1 MNLKILNTEVQSF
14 IDSNLNEDIS
24 KILFKGSPFD
34 EISVQELANQ
44 IVAKKK
50 SQHKL
55 PSWFNTEDIYYPPK
69 VSIEQTSSEITAKYK
84 ANLVKGETLIDI
96 SGGFGVDSYYFSK
109 NVNNVIHCEINEELS
124 TIVNH
129 NYKKLEANNIQTK
142 ACNGIE
148 YLKSNNANHFDWIY
162 TDPSRRDDSK
172 NKVFLL
178 KDCSPNIPEEID
190 VLFSKSDN
198 ILIKVSPILDISSTI
213 RELKFTKEVHVVAIN
228 NEVKELLFILK
239 KDHKEETLLKT
250 VNFKKDTIEEF
261 NFYLHSH
268 QLDEPK
274 YSLPLKYLYEPNAA
288 ILKAGGFKEI
298 TQQFDVNKL
307 HQHSHLYTS
316 EDLVTFPGRTFIIDK
331 VIPYNKKEIK
341 KNIPDKKANITI
353 RNFPKTVA
361 QIRKETKIKDGG
373 NLFIFLTTLEN
384 NSKVMIISHKIH

>member
-213 RELKFTKEVHVVAIN
+213 RELKFTKEVHIVAIN

-261 NFYLHSH
+261 NFSLHSN

-274 YSLPLKYLYEPNAA
+274 YSLPLTYLYEPNAA

-316 EDLVTFPGRTFIIDK
+316 EDLVRFPGRTFIIDK

-353 RNFPKTVA
+353 RNFPKTVS

-373 NLFIFLTTLEN
+373 NLFLFLTTLEN

>member
-109 NVNNVIHCEINEELS
+109 NVNSVIHCEINEELS

-148 YLKSNNANHFDWIY
+148 YLKSNNTDHFDWIY

-190 VLFSKSDN
+190 ILFSKSDN
-198 ILIKVSPILDISSTI
+198 ILIKVSPILDISNTI

-261 NFYLHSH
+261 NFYLHSN

-373 NLFIFLTTLEN
+373 NLFLFLTTLEN

>member
-1 MNLKILNTEVQSF
+1 MNLKILNTDVQSF

-24 KILFKGSPFD
+24 KILFKGSSF
-34 EISVQELANQ
+34 EKISVQELANQ

-55 PSWFNTEDIYYPPK
+55 PSWFKTENIFYPPK
-69 VSIEQTSSEITAKYK
+69 VSIEQTSSEITAEYK
-84 ANLVKGETLIDI
+84 ANLIQGESLIDI

-124 TIVNH
+124 AIVNH
-129 NYKKLEANNIQTK
+129 NYKELGANNIQTE

-148 YLKSNNANHFDWIY
+148 YLRANVQNHFDWIY

-178 KDCSPNIPEEID
+178 KDCSPNIPEELD
-190 VLFSKSDN
+190 LLFSKSEN
-198 ILIKVSPILDISSTI
+198 ILIKVSPILDISNTI
-213 RELKFTKEVHVVAIN
+213 KELKFTKEVHVVAIN

-239 KDHKEETLLKT
+239 KGYDQEIMLKT

-261 NFYLHSH
+261 NFTFHNSEL
-268 QLDEPK
+268 EETK

-298 TQQFDVNKL
+298 TQKFDVKKL
-307 HQHSHLYTS
+307 HRHSHLYTS
-316 EDLVTFPGRTFIIDK
+316 EDLVKFPGRTFIIDK

-341 KNIPDKKANITI
+341 KNIPDKKANITV

-373 NLFIFLTTLEN
+373 NLFLFLTTIEN
-384 NSKVMIISHKIH
+384 NSKVMIISYKVH

>member
-55 PSWFNTEDIYYPPK
+55 PSWFNSEDIYYPPK

-96 SGGFGVDSYYFSK
+96 SGGFGVDSFYFSK

-148 YLKSNNANHFDWIY
+148 YLKSNNADHFDWIY

-198 ILIKVSPILDISSTI
+198 ILIKVSPILDISNTI

-239 KDHKEETLLKT
+239 KDHNEGTILKT
-250 VNFKKDTIEEF
+250 VNFKKNTIQEF
-261 NFYLHSH
+261 NFTLHSH

-274 YSLPLKYLYEPNAA
+274 YSLPLTYLYEPNAA

-298 TQQFDVNKL
+298 TQA
-307 HQHSHLYTS
+307 
-316 EDLVTFPGRTFIIDK
+316 I
-331 VIPYNKKEIK
+331 
-341 KNIPDKKANITI
+341 
-353 RNFPKTVA
+353 
-361 QIRKETKIKDGG
+361 
-373 NLFIFLTTLEN
+373 
-384 NSKVMIISHKIH
+384 